1 MSPKA
6 KILSDLEGEI
16 KYLNCAAGANFFEQN
31 CSQSGFSFRKIV
43 FGRRFREDFSEK
55 NPTWEVCI
63 LQNFRA
69 CGQRKTTFPNAIGNY
84 LKANQKVCSKTSAA
98 HLINTLSPRKA
109 QTHRQKSSETDRG
122 DHAARTSRATK
133 ESAAK
138 LKPGMQTLVPYSS

>member
-63 LQNFRA
+63 LQIFRA

-84 LKANQKVCSKTSAA
+84 LKANHSLGWKFCSKTPAA
-98 HLINTLSPRKA
+98 HLINNLSPRRHRLTGRKA
-109 QTHRQKSSETDRG
+109 PKQTEETTRRG
-122 DHAARTSRATK
+122 RLGQQRRA
-133 ESAAK
+133 
-138 LKPGMQTLVPYSS
+138 LRN